1 MPFTKN
7 SKSIQY
13 FSSNYIILYSL
24 ALRCMNDQASGFS
37 MVYNIPSQCHSD
49 NKCGKQMTVTRYNEK
64 N

>member
-1 MPFTKN
+1 
-7 SKSIQY
+7 
-13 FSSNYIILYSL
+13 
-24 ALRCMNDQASGFS
+24 MNDQASGFS